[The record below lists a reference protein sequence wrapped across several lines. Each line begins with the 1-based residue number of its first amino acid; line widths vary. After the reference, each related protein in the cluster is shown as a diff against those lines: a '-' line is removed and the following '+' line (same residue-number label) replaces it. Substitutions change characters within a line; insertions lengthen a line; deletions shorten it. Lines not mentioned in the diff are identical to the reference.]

1 MSKPENIIVP
11 WINTPEHLWNKW
23 IPQTELLENI
33 IAKNQPPTWSC
44 LLIAANDIMIDR
56 ANR

>member
-1 MSKPENIIVP
+1 MSKPENIVP